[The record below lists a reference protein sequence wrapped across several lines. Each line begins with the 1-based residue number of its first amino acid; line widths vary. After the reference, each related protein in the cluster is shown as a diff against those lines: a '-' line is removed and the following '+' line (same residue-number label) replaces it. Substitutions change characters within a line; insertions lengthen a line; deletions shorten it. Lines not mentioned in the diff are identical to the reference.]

1 MNLKTF
7 LSQVDNFC
15 NDADK
20 STLHLVIRELCKEIS
35 EDGRE
40 AFLKNLLSYVSRLQE
55 ETASESRGN
64 SSNEA
69 AGAIS
74 DNCYDKVQL
83 SDKVQCSDEGLCSN
97 AGLCSDKEQ
106 PRFIDKYIEEADR
119 KERLNLSDEVNSLIE
134 FFKDLNP
141 ENAYLDS
148 ELNENYDYYSS
159 NYYYDEDYTD
169 CEFEFN
175 FTDSSEI
182 LTRVRRA
189 CSLVHK
195 CTEYELFEDGWH
207 LADVLMNLEIKVKGD
222 IYHQNGEDSLSL
234 WSLTEYGLL
243 SSSYLKTA
251 VNDFLSLIYFNFDAE
266 KRIKLTLSLLLKDE
280 YNVAIDF
287 NSPKD
292 FSLIDLTEYDDFL
305 TQLIEGILKDNDL
318 SNYKVDSYIKKIAE
332 SFSSKELLCLLAKKY
347 LKTYPY
353 LMKIYVLS
361 LLKAKSNSPEL
372 LSLII
377 NSAQELPAEYKEKA
391 ELLEYGILSARD
403 LNQQKELEDL
413 CLKLF
418 SLKPC
423 PANYLKLRYYAA
435 DYHKE
440 DKTIRN
446 IYERSYL
453 ENGKDNHGK
462 DDHYFS
468 ELFINSKFTS
478 DGYHLMRM
486 LDGRVYEFFCSVKP
500 KYSVENF
507 NRTLFAKGLMLG
519 VLLLCRNDVSNKA
532 FDWIFPLVS
541 KLFILNPDHNIL
553 NVLKFD
559 LSHLY
564 KEVPQDS
571 IIKRWLENTSI
582 ENNYEDKLF
591 SIIDSHVTTWIFEA
605 LASKKSSLYTDIL
618 NWIVCLQALYKILG
632 CTDKSYELINSIKLK
647 HSGKKVF
654 LRKLK
659 EIGVK
664 DVL

>member
-40 AFLKNLLSYVSRLQE
+40 AFLQNLLSYVSRLQE
-55 ETASESRGN
+55 EIASESRGN

-74 DNCYDKVQL
+74 DNCSDDNCYYKVQL
-83 SDKVQCSDEGLCSN
+83 SDKVQCSDE
-97 AGLCSDKEQ
+97 GLCSDKEQ

-222 IYHQNGEDSLSL
+222 IYHQNGEDSFSL
-234 WSLTEYGLL
+234 WSLPEYGLL
-243 SSSYLKTA
+243 SSASLKTA
-251 VNDFLSLIYFNFDAE
+251 VNDILSLIYFNFDAE
-266 KRIKLTLSLLLKDE
+266 KRINLTLSLLHKDE
-280 YNVAIDF
+280 HNADVDF

-292 FSLIDLTEYDDFL
+292 SRVTDLTEYDDFL
-305 TQLIEGILKDNDL
+305 TQLIEDILKDNDL
-318 SNYKVDSYIKKIAE
+318 TNYKVDSYIKKIAE

-361 LLKAKSNSPEL
+361 LLKSKSNSPEL
-372 LSLII
+372 LSFII
-377 NSAQELPAEYKEKA
+377 SSAQEIPAEYEEKG
-391 ELLEYGILSARD
+391 ELLEYGILSARA
-403 LNQQKELEDL
+403 LNQQKALEDL
-413 CLKLF
+413 CLELF

-423 PANYLKLRYYAA
+423 PANYLKLRYYAD

-440 DKTIRN
+440 DWTIRN
-446 IYERSYL
+446 IYEKAYF
-453 ENGKDNHGK
+453 ETGKDNYIN
-462 DDHYFS
+462 DNHYFS
-468 ELFINSKFTS
+468 GLFINSKFTS

-486 LDGRVYEFFCSVKP
+486 FDGRAYEFFCSVTP
-500 KYSVENF
+500 SYSVQNF

-519 VLLLCRNDVSNKA
+519 VLLLSRNDASNKA

-541 KLFILNPDHNIL
+541 NLFSLTPEHNIL
-553 NVLKFD
+553 IVLKFE

-564 KEVPQDS
+564 KEVPNDS
-571 IIKRWLENTSI
+571 ILRLWLENTSI
-582 ENNYEDKLF
+582 ENNDENKLF

-605 LASKKSSLYTDIL
+605 LASKRSSLYTDIL
-618 NWIVCLQALYKILG
+618 NWIVCLQALCNNLG
-632 CTDKSYELINSIKLK
+632 RTDKFYDLINSIKLK